1 VGPKVVLD
9 TNVLVSA
16 LGWKGSPYQ
25 VFRRCIDGQCQI
37 FISPALIRE
46 TARVLTYPK
55 LGVNDAQRDEFLTLL
70 AETATIVEPDITLDL
85 VSADPSDN
93 RILEC
98 ALAADCR
105 YIITGDKHL
114 LELNTFRDIQIVTPD
129 VFLASDPGPAR
140 PDNPVDPG

>member
-25 VFRRCIDGQCQI
+25 IFRRCVDGQCQL
-37 FISPALIRE
+37 FISPVLIRE
-46 TARVLTYPK
+46 TARVLSYPK
-55 LGVNDAQRDEFLTLL
+55 LGITDFQRDEFLALV
-70 AETATIVEPDITLDL
+70 AETAIIIEPDFTLDL

-98 ALAADCR
+98 ALAGDCQ
-105 YIITGDKHL
+105 YVVTGDKHL
-114 LELNTFRDIQIVTPD
+114 LELSSVRGIQIVTPD
-129 VFLASDPGPAR
+129 AFIAADLSDTTAPR
-140 PDNPVDPG
+140 N